1 VTGRRRRFE
10 ETTMTTVKLG
20 VIGCGGMCKAHL
32 APTSE
37 ASPAISEALRPY
49 AERIEVRGLAD
60 IDLAKAEAY
69 REAYGG
75 AYATTDPERVF
86 TDPGIDGVLITTW
99 HDTHAPY
106 SLRALEGGKHVL
118 IEKPMAMTEAECDA
132 ILEAEARSGLKYM
145 VAFRC
150 RFAMGARDVKR
161 EIPEPDNIIA
171 HARVD
176 GIWPEGLWAQDP
188 VRGGGQIL
196 SQGCH
201 VVDMMFHLAGAEPE
215 SVYAVGG
222 VYHHSRPE
230 PFDTINAVVRYKNG
244 AVGAFLG
251 GDGGTGQLM
260 ALHPLP
266 CGCPFFVMVTAKG
279 RSAIAIDHGH
289 DARFHSSDP
298 DWTPPY
304 EFGNHS
310 QDVGADVSSGV
321 PDILPA
327 FARSIL
333 EDEAPPATAADGA
346 RTTRFI
352 LRCFES
358 ARTGKVIGLG

>member
-1 VTGRRRRFE
+1 
-10 ETTMTTVKLG
+10 MSTVRLG
-20 VIGCGGMCKAHL
+20 VLGCGGMCRAHL
-32 APTSE
+32 GSVGAK
-37 ASPAISEALRPY
+37 SPAISGELRPF
-49 AERIEVRGLAD
+49 AERIEVRGLCD
-60 IDLAKAEAY
+60 VDLSKAEAY
-69 REAYGG
+69 RDTYGG
-75 AYATTDPERVF
+75 AYATTDPARLF
-86 TDPGIDGVLITTW
+86 GDPEIDGVLITTW

-106 SLRALEGGKHVL
+106 SLRALESGKHVL

-150 RFAMGARDVKR
+150 RFARGARDVKR
-161 EIPEPDNIIA
+161 EIPQPDNIIA

-176 GIWPEGLWAQDP
+176 GIWPEGIWPQDP
-188 VRGGGQIL
+188 IKGGGQIL

-222 VYHHSRPE
+222 VFHHSRPE
-230 PFDTINAVVRYKNG
+230 VIDTINASVRYRNG

-251 GDGGTGQLM
+251 GDGGTGRLL
-260 ALHPLP
+260 APHPLP
-266 CGCPFFVMVTAKG
+266 CGCPFFVMVVAKG

-298 DWTPPY
+298 AWTPPY

-310 QDVGADVSSGV
+310 QDLGADVAGGV
-321 PDILPA
+321 PDILPT
-327 FARSIL
+327 FARCIL
-333 EDEAPPATAADGA
+333 NDEAPPATAADGA

-358 ARTGKVIGLG
+358 ARTGKVMPLE